1 MSALDEIADK
11 AAFKAEAGSHERL
24 ARAAVLQA
32 LAEANGVPSPAMW
45 RHIGH
50 LARVGLG
57 AHTAPP
63 SPAEYFLTTPRG
75 VDEPPTRAGRLAL
88 GKVLGALW
96 ALDTGVNAW
105 PSIIKTAQA
114 MGVDA

>member
-11 AAFKAEAGSHERL
+11 AAFKAETGSHELL

-32 LAEANGVPSPAMW
+32 LAEANGNPSPARW

-50 LARVGLG
+50 LAHVGLE

-63 SPAEYFLTTPRG
+63 SPAEFFLSLPKG

-88 GKVLGALW
+88 GKVLGALRS
-96 ALDTGVNAW
+96 LDTGVNAW
-105 PSIIKTAQA
+105 PSIIKTAKA
-114 MGVDA
+114 RGVDA

>member
-11 AAFKAEAGSHERL
+11 AAFKAETGDRELL
-24 ARAAVLQA
+24 ARASVLRL
-32 LAEANGVPSPAMW
+32 LAEGGGVLPPRRW
-45 RHIGH
+45 RIMATF
-50 LARVGLG
+50 ARVGLD

-105 PSIIKTAQA
+105 PSIIKTAEA